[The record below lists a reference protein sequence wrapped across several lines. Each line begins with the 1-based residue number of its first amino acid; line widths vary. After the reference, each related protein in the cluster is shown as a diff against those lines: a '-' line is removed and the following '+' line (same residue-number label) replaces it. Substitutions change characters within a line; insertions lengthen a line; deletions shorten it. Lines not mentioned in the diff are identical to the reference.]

1 MSSKTSNAA
10 VGMPWRSRKRFMNA
24 LEPSSSAAAREG
36 PNALMPAVSRAS
48 TRPSTSGT
56 SGPTTTSSTL
66 SRRATAT
73 RPATSSA
80 RPSTLRATSAVPAF
94 PGTATSSW
102 PSEANRSTSACSRD
116 PEPTTMTIAMAPSI
130 LVPWGRVNA
139 GKPPAAIRI
148 TRPYQT
154 EDEFLAHELDT
165 ISRTGV
171 TLVGAQ
177 QRPEGIVLRFELA
190 LASGTPLLRGEG
202 RVVGYKATALGNEP
216 GLSLR
221 FTRLDSKSKA
231 LVDRVGSM
239 REVRRSIPPPPAASS
254 PVVPVPAASS
264 EPMLA
269 AAPRAAGLLRR
280 DPHLRRPRA
289 DSRSAGREDREEGDR
304 PRRAARAPSAAL
316 GRCRDHRRR
325 RVCPAKARALTTS
338 PYLRNCLSAGID
350 WAAA

>member
-1 MSSKTSNAA
+1 M
-10 VGMPWRSRKRFMNA
+10 
-24 LEPSSSAAAREG
+24 
-36 PNALMPAVSRAS
+36 
-48 TRPSTSGT
+48 
-56 SGPTTTSSTL
+56 
-66 SRRATAT
+66 
-73 RPATSSA
+73 
-80 RPSTLRATSAVPAF
+80 
-94 PGTATSSW
+94 
-102 PSEANRSTSACSRD
+102 
-116 PEPTTMTIAMAPSI
+116 
-130 LVPWGRVNA
+130 NA

-190 LASGTPLLRGEG
+190 LASGAPLLRGEG

-254 PVVPVPAASS
+254 PVVPVPTASS

-269 AAPRAAGLLRR
+269 VAPEPLASSDAIPISVDLAQTAEAPVERTVKKATDRDALLARLRQRSVDIATIVAEGSARRKRAR
-280 DPHLRRPRA
+280 
-289 DSRSAGREDREEGDR
+289 
-304 PRRAARAPSAAL
+304 
-316 GRCRDHRRR
+316 
-325 RVCPAKARALTTS
+325 
-338 PYLRNCLSAGID
+338 
-350 WAAA
+350 